1 MIWTLKQLK
10 HWFHEASPILRSC
23 RCGWLDGTS
32 RCGTDVPVF
41 DSGATPEGREM
52 FGLQLCAFQTWTQ
65 HKSKSV
71 WVCMPWCLAQSAVFF
86 LCSNTPVLLCS
97 SLSCM
102 FVVSPCECSFF
113 CCTLSLSQF
122 SHFRYLRFA
131 VRKLWRLE
139 HLWRRGTAMEN
150 SLRTCVWMRQRT
162 QHFHLIRIT
171 CSLHQDLLGISTLD
185 LMRKMPRPTTKKVGC
200 VYCYKKLAATHWGTW
215 K

>member
-1 MIWTLKQLK
+1 MRPLNFEATEALVSRHRPSLDRADVAGWTAL
-10 HWFHEASPILRSC
+10 HVAARM
-23 RCGWLDGTS
+23 S
-32 RCGTDVPVF
+32 RCSIVVLLLKVGKCLDYNSAHSRHELNRDPSRSEF
-41 DSGATPEGREM
+41 
-52 FGLQLCAFQTWTQ
+52 
-65 HKSKSV
+65 
-71 WVCMPWCLAQSAVFF
+71 VCLDALHRVLYFF

-102 FVVSPCECSFF
+102 FFVSPCECSFF

-150 SLRTCVWMRQRT
+150 SLRTCVWMRQRM

-171 CSLHQDLLGISTLD
+171 CSLHRDLLGISTLD

-200 VYCYKKLAATHWGTW
+200 VYCSD
-215 K
+215 